1 MKRKVIESYATVI
14 GVAFAS
20 ACGQSSGNL
29 EESRSAVASVT
40 ASGAGPTVGSGASG
54 GEGCH
59 DLMLA
64 SVDPVEPC
72 QGIPFGAWRLVEFE
86 LGTGFLMVT
95 LNGATSRCDAVNRNT
110 EGIIPR
116 TLISLEEGGRARY
129 MMDAVTTLLEWRDS
143 CVTGVA
149 PTLGCEAPDV
159 ERTNLRLCNL
169 NCGICSCESTW
180 GDHIDENGSWAV
192 TASALTLE
200 LTGKATDF
208 AYCVEGNTL
217 NVSAID
223 VRMTFERVYLS
234 SNPMACAGRGPAEC
248 TAGSGCTSGVCVG
261 GPECLATSEGSCLTN
276 PGCSWDS
283 AACTGEAQAGCA
295 LGDYG
300 VVPGCELLDNP
311 PG

>member
-1 MKRKVIESYATVI
+1 MARAEIPGGRLGRVGSAGEQEPPSI
-14 GVAFAS
+14 GSTTAGHEGGVS
-20 ACGQSSGNL
+20 
-29 EESRSAVASVT
+29 ASVRRF
-40 ASGAGPTVGSGASG
+40 S
-54 GEGCH
+54 
-59 DLMLA
+59 
-64 SVDPVEPC
+64 DPL
-72 QGIPFGAWRLVEFE
+72 R
-86 LGTGFLMVT
+86 
-95 LNGATSRCDAVNRNT
+95 R
-110 EGIIPR
+110 
-116 TLISLEEGGRARY
+116 GRRQLR
-129 MMDAVTTLLEWRDS
+129 V
-143 CVTGVA
+143 V
-149 PTLGCEAPDV
+149 PDV